1 MSEVEKKRLILYYTT
16 NARKQFGKL
25 LVLLKWASN
34 AKNIQTCQ
42 VRVMRD
48 ISVRICINTSEIS
61 NKATLDTLYTEHH
74 GVLIKSKQS
83 FSRYC
88 RLFAQNTYR
97 VTSSKGTQLRYS
109 NRCGY
114 LDEWNVFT
122 HAVQDEGTFNIVD
135 KLASFVLSFEG

>member
-48 ISVRICINTSEIS
+48 IGSDLC
-61 NKATLDTLYTEHH
+61 KH
-74 GVLIKSKQS
+74 
-83 FSRYC
+83 
-88 RLFAQNTYR
+88 
-97 VTSSKGTQLRYS
+97 LRD
-109 NRCGY
+109 
-114 LDEWNVFT
+114 L
-122 HAVQDEGTFNIVD
+122 
-135 KLASFVLSFEG
+135 